1 MSPALLRLYLQARPA
16 VVASGVAPEGCVRP
30 VMPPPPHACSLSRC
44 HAFEQLVRLKSNLI
58 GEIGF
63 MSTRAKLYALP
74 LPASPQRQPSPAFL
88 PPQRPATPI
97 GAAAPA
103 PAPDC
108 AFPH

>member
-1 MSPALLRLYLQARPA
+1 
-16 VVASGVAPEGCVRP
+16 
-30 VMPPPPHACSLSRC
+30 MPPPARACSLSRC

-63 MSTRAKLYALP
+63 MSTRANLYALP

-97 GAAAPA
+97 GAAAP
-103 PAPDC
+103 DC

>member
-1 MSPALLRLYLQARPA
+1 MSPALLRLYLQARRA

-88 PPQRPATPI
+88 PPPGPASPI
-97 GAAAPA
+97 GAAA

>member
-1 MSPALLRLYLQARPA
+1 MSPALLRLYLQARRA

-30 VMPPPPHACSLSRC
+30 VMPPPPHACSPSRC

-88 PPQRPATPI
+88 PPQGPASPI
-97 GAAAPA
+97 GAAA